1 MNKYGVAI
9 ISEHTF
15 QILIIGRN
23 VLIESLSL
31 VVIIIY
37 RVFAIDAVYWVSGFN
52 NNFKSIIRFTKMLV
66 LKTFFS
72 RANRNQFLIDKIN
85 EKFPIIALERQIIF

>member
-1 MNKYGVAI
+1 MNKFGVAI
-9 ISEHTF
+9 ISQHTF

-37 RVFAIDAVYWVSGFN
+37 RVFAIDAEYWVSGFN
-52 NNFKSIIRFTKMLV
+52 NNFKSIIRFAKNV
-66 LKTFFS
+66 SAKNVFF